1 MKIFLNFLTYSRIF
15 LTPLIIYLVI
25 NSNFFEAGVVFIYCS
40 ISDLAD
46 GKIARKYKLVSEH
59 GNYMDPLADKILMIG
74 TLSSILYLGLISI
87 WAFVIIIGRDI
98 LITFYRNYMIAK
110 NTPLTTSK
118 FGKWKT
124 ASQHIAVIF
133 CLISFP
139 ENYLGQSFY
148 PFYEFS
154 NGLQLYYKET
164 LNLVF
169 GLNAIYAAFTGI
181 HYVWKNGF

>member
-1 MKIFLNFLTYSRIF
+1 
-15 LTPLIIYLVI
+15 
-25 NSNFFEAGVVFIYCS
+25 
-40 ISDLAD
+40 
-46 GKIARKYKLVSEH
+46 
-59 GNYMDPLADKILMIG
+59 MDPLADKILMIG
-74 TLSSILYLGLISI
+74 TLSSILYLGLISL
-87 WAFVIIIGRDI
+87 WAYIIIIGRDI
-98 LITFYRNYMIAK
+98 LITFYRNYMISK

-139 ENYLGQSFY
+139 ENYVGQSFY

-169 GLNAIYAAFTGI
+169 SLNAIYAAFTGI